1 MRNLKETP
9 HASLFKCFTA
19 SCLFNSLI
27 SFPATLMSK
36 RNANHPKQIETL
48 HPIRIQSNRFAVQ
61 SEMMTSWGDWHQLIS
76 KAEGTR
82 FQTSIIAYCCKT
94 MTLGRKDPNQEA
106 ASLHIL
112 DMICKNMSKIVLKT
126 FAKQEH
132 HSKLNKCAHPLL
144 SYSIVGLPKIQKAET
159 PSQ

>member
-1 MRNLKETP
+1 
-9 HASLFKCFTA
+9 
-19 SCLFNSLI
+19 
-27 SFPATLMSK
+27 MSK
-36 RNANHPKQIETL
+36 RNANHPKQIETV
-48 HPIRIQSNRFAVQ
+48 HPISIQSNCFATHSQ
-61 SEMMTSWGDWHQLIS
+61 MMTSWGDWHQLIS

-112 DMICKNMSKIVLKT
+112 DMICKNMSKIVSKT

-132 HSKLNKCAHPLL
+132 HSKLNKMGHTLYFHTPLWDFPKSKRQKHPHSNCKVRIFSEL
-144 SYSIVGLPKIQKAET
+144 IKPIQSFDQD
-159 PSQ
+159 PWI